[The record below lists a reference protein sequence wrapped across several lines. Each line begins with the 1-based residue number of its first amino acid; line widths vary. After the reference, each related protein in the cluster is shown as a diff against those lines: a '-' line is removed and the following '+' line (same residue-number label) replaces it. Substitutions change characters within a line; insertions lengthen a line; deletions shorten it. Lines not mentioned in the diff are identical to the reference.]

1 MAAAAKVRATGMKCI
16 VTIKDTM
23 QDKIIAGQRGAS
35 LSRSAETIDVT
46 TKDGDLWSASIPG
59 FKSWSVDCDGAWIES
74 DASQKKLNEAFLKGE
89 EVEVT
94 VFMNV
99 NPGGSDGSW
108 ESKEKFVGKAII
120 TDYSFDLPYDDLAS
134 YSITLQGTGP
144 LTAGEES

>member
-1 MAAAAKVRATGMKCI
+1 MATSVKTTGMKCI

-35 LSRSAETIDVT
+35 LSRSSETIDVT
-46 TKDGDLWSASIPG
+46 TKDGDLWASSIAG

-74 DASQKKLNEAFLKGE
+74 DKSQEKLNEAFLKGT

-99 NPGGSDGSW
+99 SGEDGEW
-108 ESKEKFVGKAII
+108 TSKEKFVGKAII

-134 YSITLQGTGP
+134 YSLTLQGTGP
-144 LTAGEES
+144 LTAGEE